1 MQRKLPTWLFA
12 ASPFTIVMNGT
23 ERESM
28 LTEVREISGY
38 SIAELVLAAKAGDQE
53 AQCALYERY
62 HQSMLALAYRKLCN
76 WDEAEELVQDVFIQA
91 FERIEQLR
99 VPEAF
104 GGWLRQIVRRMAINH
119 LTRRR
124 IAVAGEVDAIDLAC
138 SDELT
143 PLDDVL
149 NTERCQQV
157 HSGLARLGDIDR
169 RTLEAFYMGGQ
180 SLIEMSEQFE
190 APIGTIKRRLHVA
203 RKRLAEEIGSVQA
216 I

>member
-1 MQRKLPTWLFA
+1 M
-12 ASPFTIVMNGT
+12 FT
-23 ERESM
+23 E
-28 LTEVREISGY
+28 LQEITGFTV
-38 SIAELVLAAKAGDQE
+38 AELVLAAKAGDQE

-62 HQSMLALAYRKLCN
+62 HQSMLALAYRKLGN

-99 VPEAF
+99 LPEAF
-104 GGWLRQIVRRMAINH
+104 GGWLRQIVRRMAINQ

-124 IAVAGEVDAIDLAC
+124 ITVASEVDAMELAC
-138 SDELT
+138 SEELT

-149 NTERCQQV
+149 SNERCQQV
-157 HSGLARLGDIDR
+157 RSGLSRLGDIDR

>member
-1 MQRKLPTWLFA
+1 
-12 ASPFTIVMNGT
+12 
-23 ERESM
+23 M
-28 LTEVREISGY
+28 LTEVREFTCY
-38 SIAELVLAAKAGDQE
+38 TIAELVLSAKAGDRE
-53 AQCALYERY
+53 AQCTLYERY
-62 HQSMLALAYRKLCN
+62 HQSMLALAYRKLGN

-91 FERIEQLR
+91 FERIDQLR

-124 IAVAGEVDAIDLAC
+124 ISVAGEVDAMEIAC

-157 HSGLARLGDIDR
+157 RFGLARLGDVDR
-169 RTLEAFYMGGQ
+169 KTLEAFYIGGQ
-180 SLIEMSEQFE
+180 SLIEMAEQFE
-190 APIGTIKRRLHVA
+190 APLGTIKRRLHVA
-203 RKRLAEEIGSVQA
+203 RKRLAQEMA
-216 I
+216 DFDAL